1 MWQTYGLSYRSSPHV
16 LIVMLAK
23 DIISYPFLHLA
34 ALSRSVVVVACS
46 IFDGL
51 LLSLVSTGT
60 DVFA

>member
-1 MWQTYGLSYRSSPHV
+1 
-16 LIVMLAK
+16 MLAK